1 MREPLSRFFA
11 PLQPSRDSWMHR
23 VRDNFQQLL
32 TPARIFT
39 SSANGAPIHLLR
51 VEKSARS
58 RQAQGASLLS
68 HAVIIGAVLIL
79 AMQSR
84 VPERKPPLTGENIRS
99 YFPLP
104 PGLLDSLRGHN
115 PNSGAG
121 SGSGHN
127 LLPPTQGNLPPRSAI
142 QLLKPTLPQNQNP
155 ELPVPPTILDP
166 SAPRIL
172 TPVPNIGLPWMQDQ
186 NNSSG
191 RGKGNTIGE
200 GPGDSIGSSPGDQV
214 GEGGGPPGFYQP
226 GVVLPKC
233 AYCPD
238 PQYTDEARE
247 AKLQGTVTLQVLVG
261 ADGRAAQIRI
271 VRGIGLGL
279 DDRAVQSVRGWKFI
293 PARDAA
299 RRAVPAWVTV
309 EAVFRLF

>member
-1 MREPLSRFFA
+1 MREPLSRLFA
-11 PLQPSRDSWMHR
+11 PLQPSRDSWMYR

-58 RQAQGASLLS
+58 TQAQGASLLS
-68 HAVIIGAVLIL
+68 HAVIIGALLIL
-79 AMQSR
+79 AMQSH
-84 VPERKPPLTGENIRS
+84 VRKNDPPLTTGNIRS
-99 YFPLP
+99 YLPLP
-104 PGLLDSLRGHN
+104 SRLLDSLRGHN
-115 PNSGAG
+115 PNGGAG
-121 SGSGHN
+121 SGSGHDV
-127 LLPPTQGNLPPRSAI
+127 LPPTQGNLPSRSSI
-142 QLLKPTLPQNQNP
+142 QLLKPTLPQNPNP

-172 TPVPNIGLPWMQDQ
+172 TQVPNIGLPWMHDP

-191 RGKGNTIGE
+191 PGRGNTIGD
-200 GPGDSIGSSPGDQV
+200 GPGDSIGSSPGDQT

-226 GVVLPKC
+226 GVVLPRC
-233 AYCPD
+233 GYCPD